1 MKLEIIAPIEGKSW
15 KVGHTVL
22 VSDVKIAS
30 KLIKEGFAKFHPSI
44 TNPPDIHEC
53 PCKEEDKPCEEC
65 DEKDLVREDQ
75 PSKKAKKKR
84 KK

>member
-1 MKLEIIAPIEGKSW
+1 MKLEIIAPVEGKSW

-22 VSDVKIAS
+22 VSDVKIGS

-53 PCKEEDKPCEEC
+53 PCKEEDKPCDDCDKVEE
-65 DEKDLVREDQ
+65 K
-75 PSKKAKKKR
+75 PSKKAKKKS